1 LMSPDT
7 GRKPLFTVLMLFIA
21 LLAALLLLA
30 NTTPRA
36 IAGSIAVD
44 TSPGTAAPPVKLG
57 PYLMA
62 PFGADGRPDGQEVRG
77 VRAPGGAGIL
87 RFGQPLDHRRVG
99 DSWATWSH
107 GYRGDVYF
115 TNGRDQVV
123 MTLPESTKAFYF
135 YAEPNDFSTFTVR
148 ATANDGSESG
158 SVAVRGRAGA
168 KYFGFYT
175 TGSSSVRAVTV
186 TVDPDAQGFAVG
198 EFGIYSAKCTIS
210 GTKGADVLLGT
221 RRDDTICGLGSND
234 SVLGRS
240 GGDVLRGGG
249 GNDVLRGG
257 GGKDIIQGQ
266 SGTDILRGDRGDDTL
281 DARDGVRANDLAHG
295 GSGRDV
301 CVSDRQDTTISCIFH

>member
-1 LMSPDT
+1 MSPDT
-7 GRKPLFTVLMLFIA
+7 GRKPLFTVLVLFIA
-21 LLAALLLLA
+21 LVAALLLLA
-30 NTTPRA
+30 TSAPRA

-44 TSPGTAAPPVKLG
+44 TSPGTAAPPAKLG

-62 PFGADGRPDGQEVRG
+62 SFEADGRPDGQEVRG

-99 DSWATWSH
+99 DSWGTWSH

-158 SVAVRGRAGA
+158 PVAVRGRAGA

-175 TGSSSVRAVTV
+175 TGRSSVRAVTV

-210 GTKGADVLLGT
+210 GTKGVDALLGT
-221 RRDDTICGLGSND
+221 RRGDTICGLGSQD
-234 SVLGRS
+234 SILGGS
-240 GGDVLRGGG
+240 GD
-249 GNDVLRGG
+249 DVLRGG
-257 GGKDIIQGQ
+257 GGKDTILGQ
-266 SGTDILRGDRGDDTL
+266 SGTDTLQGARGDDTL